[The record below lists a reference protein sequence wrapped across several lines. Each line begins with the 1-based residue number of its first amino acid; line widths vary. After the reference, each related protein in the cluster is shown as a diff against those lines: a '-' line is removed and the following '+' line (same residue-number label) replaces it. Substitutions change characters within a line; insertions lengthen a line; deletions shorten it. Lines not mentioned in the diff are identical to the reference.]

1 MSARSR
7 RRASVFVDTH
17 GLLAV
22 LNADDA
28 HHDAAAELF
37 AALATDRTPVFTS
50 DWVLA
55 EFLSVAARRTL
66 RTPAAAMVDDLRSSV
81 LTTILPATRTGW
93 DQAFKLFR
101 TRRDKE
107 WSFVDCSSIVLCNQ
121 LRITGVVTSDH
132 HFAQAGLRVLL

>member
-1 MSARSR
+1 
-7 RRASVFVDTH
+7 VFLDTH

-28 HHDAAAELF
+28 HHDAAAALF
-37 AALATDRTPVFTS
+37 NSLADDRTPVFTS

-66 RTPAAAMVDDLRSSV
+66 RAPAAAIADDLRSSP
-81 LTTILPATRTGW
+81 LTTVLPATRTGW
-93 DQAFKLFR
+93 DQAFRLFR
-101 TRRDKE
+101 SRKDKE
-107 WSFVDCSSIVLCNQ
+107 WSFVDCTSIMLCNQ
-121 LRITGVVTSDH
+121 FRITGVVTNDH

>member
-1 MSARSR
+1 MSVRSR
-7 RRASVFVDTH
+7 RRASVFLDTH
-17 GLLAV
+17 GVLAV

-28 HHDAAAELF
+28 HHDAAAALF
-37 AALATDRTPVFTS
+37 EALAADRTPVFTS

-55 EFLSVAARRTL
+55 EFLSVAARRPL
-66 RTPAAAMVDDLRSSV
+66 RVPAAAIVDDLRSSP
-81 LTTILPATRTGW
+81 LTTVLPATRVAW

-107 WSFVDCSSIVLCNQ
+107 WSFVDCTSIVLCNQ
-121 LRITGVVTSDH
+121 LRITGVVTHDH

>member
-22 LNADDA
+22 LNADDE

-37 AALATDRTPVFTS
+37 AALAVDRTPVFTS

-66 RTPAAAMVDDLRSSV
+66 RAPAAGMIDDLRSSV

-101 TRRDKE
+101 TRKDKQ
-107 WSFVDCSSIVLCNQ
+107 WSFVDCSSIVFCNQ
-121 LRITGVVTSDH
+121 LRITGVVTNDH